1 MPNKYYCRHLAKFS
15 IFFLI
20 LAIFLLQPFGGLKA
34 EPTSGQSAVID
45 INSPSAKNSEI
56 KILNKKIQAKKKSI
70 SEIQSKQSV
79 YSEAIKKAQQAAASL
94 DNQLSILENRIAKA
108 ELDIEKTQ
116 EQIDQVNLEIKKLE
130 LEIKDRQA
138 DIEADKA
145 HIADVLRALY
155 KKDSV
160 SVLEI
165 ILMNNSL
172 SDFVNEVQ
180 YLEDINRGV
189 KKSLENIKAKK
200 SQLERKKQQAN
211 DKQKKLIALKQELK
225 ENKEKLEAEKEEKVY
240 ILDQT
245 KLSESRYQRLLAQAR
260 QEQMAVAAEIASL
273 EKTVR
278 QKIAALNNKKLEFN
292 DNGFIWPVPKN
303 VITAKFHDPDYPFRH
318 IFEHPG
324 IDIRA
329 AQGTPIKAAASGYVA
344 RAKNGGLGYSYI
356 MIVHGDN
363 FSTVYGHVSKIYV
376 KEDDYVIQGQTI
388 GLSGGLPGTP
398 GAGRFTTGPHLHF
411 EVRLNGIPVNPLEYL
426 P

>member
-1 MPNKYYCRHLAKFS
+1 MDNLKFFPKIT

-20 LAIFLLQPFGGLKA
+20 LAVFLIQPFLGLQA
-34 EPTSGQSAVID
+34 EVGSSSTAVID
-45 INSPSAKNSEI
+45 IQDTAVRNSEI
-56 KILNKKIQAKKKSI
+56 KLLNKKIQAKKKSI
-70 SEIQSKQSV
+70 SNIQKKQAV
-79 YSEAIKKAQQAAASL
+79 YSEAIKKAQEAAASL
-94 DNQLSILENRIAKA
+94 DNQLSILENRIAKT

-116 EQIDQVNLEIKKLE
+116 SQIDQVNLEIQKLK
-130 LEIKDRQA
+130 LEIKDKQAEIETDRQ
-138 DIEADKA
+138 
-145 HIADVLRALY
+145 HIANILKALY

-160 SVLEI
+160 SSLEI

-172 SDFVNEVQ
+172 SDFINEVQ
-180 YLEDINRGV
+180 YLEDINKGV
-189 KKSLENIKAKK
+189 KASLANLKAKK
-200 SQLERKKQQAN
+200 DQLERQKNQAAQ
-211 DKQKKLIALKQELK
+211 KQKKLMALKQELK
-225 ENKEKLEAEKEEKVY
+225 ENKEKLESEKDEKMY

-245 KLSESRYQRLLAQAR
+245 RLSEERYQRLLAEAR
-260 QEQMAVAAEIASL
+260 KEQMEVAAEIASL

-278 QKIAALNNKKLEFN
+278 KKIAALNNKKLEFN

-303 VITAKFHDPDYPFRH
+303 VITAYFHDPDYPFRH

-324 IDIRA
+324 VDIRA

-344 RAKNGGLGYSYI
+344 RAKNGGKHGYSYI

-376 KEDDYVIQGQTI
+376 KEDEYVIQGQTI

-411 EVRLNGIPVNPLEYL
+411 EIRLNGIPVNPLEYL